1 MNTYDF
7 RTFIP
12 RLIEQEEALRDE
24 LAALLDDAEE
34 AEIRIRDDFG
44 VVYILGI
51 LKEDDT
57 LKAELRRV
65 KHKRHTFKP
74 IEGRFVLN
82 ASVASILLSKQKETN
97 LVIAEEE
104 AYSDNLDF

>member
-7 RTFIP
+7 RSFVP
-12 RLIEQEEALRDE
+12 RLIEQEQALS
-24 LAALLDDAEE
+24 
-34 AEIRIRDDFG
+34 

-57 LKAELRRV
+57 LKAELRRI
-65 KHKRHTFKP
+65 KHKRHTFDP
-74 IEGRFVLN
+74 IEGRFGLN
-82 ASVASILLSKQKETN
+82 ASLASVLLSKQKETN
-97 LVIAEEE
+97 LVVAEEE